1 MMDEV
6 TKDLLEAL
14 RDIQA
19 VASWGADIDPQ
30 RAVRIARAAI
40 ARAEAALD
48 SSDDTPPSTEERRL
62 RRMLCRQRHGVS
74 AYMDDGEATFG
85 GDEFQRPTDY
95 LRESL
100 DSIEQA
106 WIEAG
111 RKQVAQAEPRP
122 DADGWINPNDKTKRQ
137 YLPHIGEKVL
147 FCHAGV
153 TYYGKHTGGSFQSF
167 NPPRRFCAWDCLW
180 MYPPKAPGAQP

>member
-1 MMDEV
+1 MDEV
-6 TKDLLEAL
+6 TKDLLGAL
-14 RDIQA
+14 KIVTSQLERVGDTRRHKD
-19 VASWGADIDPQ
+19 GEFIDLG
-30 RAVRIARAAI
+30 RAAI

-106 WIEAG
+106 WIEDG
-111 RKQVAQAEPRP
+111 RKQGRRVTRLNPCPLCGGEAALSPAPFEGCRDIIQCGACGLLLGLTKKIATREGLVAAWNTRAVSSSQA
-122 DADGWINPNDKTKRQ
+122 DSHSD
-137 YLPHIGEKVL
+137 
-147 FCHAGV
+147 
-153 TYYGKHTGGSFQSF
+153 
-167 NPPRRFCAWDCLW
+167 
-180 MYPPKAPGAQP
+180 